1 MFINVIFNEFIN
13 VIQENKKYTIGMVSK
28 DGFITACSVEEKVGE
43 ALDVQKQ
50 DKNNIFYPICVK
62 NQNFGFL
69 WVNGNDE
76 NLVMM
81 SNLIRESLIIR
92 FTYEMTQRILTQDA
106 TNDDRLIKL
115 LLDDQE
121 FDRNQILDLADE
133 MGIDQHQ
140 TRVAIYLINDNGF
153 DDKNVLKLKLLPNG
167 QKTIFSMLSST
178 EILIYKDIPDEM
190 EPEIRKDYIS
200 NFLLT
205 LRNLVVTPG
214 TVYYVG
220 SMQKK
225 LRNYKISFKHCKWLK
240 EHISMKHE
248 KILYFTD
255 YLYDFY
261 LTKIQLSDVSE
272 VFDYYKENS
281 RGIDMDELIHIAD
294 PLLMNNFNISQ
305 TAEELYLH
313 KNTLV
318 YKLKKYEETF
328 QIDIR
333 GDFKGRLI
341 FVLIASWMKEYRKRK
356 QVGEEL

>member
-1 MFINVIFNEFIN
+1 MFIDVIFNEFVN
-13 VIQENKKYTIGMVSK
+13 VIRENKKYIIGMVSNE
-28 DGFITACSVEEKVGE
+28 GVITACSVEEKVGE
-43 ALDVQKQ
+43 TLDVHKQ
-50 DKNNIFYPICVK
+50 DANNIFYSICVK

-106 TNDDRLIKL
+106 TNDDRLTKL

-121 FDRNQILDLADE
+121 FDMNQILDLADE

-140 TRVAIYLINDNGF
+140 TRIAIYLLNDKGF
-153 DDKNVLKLKLLPNG
+153 DNRNVLKLKLLPDG
-167 QKTIFSMLSST
+167 KRTIFSMLSST
-178 EILIYKDIPDEM
+178 EILIYKDVPDDM
-190 EPEIRKDYIS
+190 ETEKRKEYIRK
-200 NFLLT
+200 FLMT
-205 LRNLVVTPG
+205 LKNLVASG

-225 LRNYKISFKHCKWLK
+225 LKNYKVSYQHCMWLK
-240 EHISMKHE
+240 EHISIKQE
-248 KILYFTD
+248 KILFFTD
-255 YLYDFY
+255 HLYDFY
-261 LTKIQLSDVSE
+261 LSKIQLSDVSD
-272 VFDYYKENS
+272 VFDYYKECS
-281 RGIDMDELIHIAD
+281 RGIDIDELIRISD
-294 PLLMNNFNISQ
+294 FLFKNSFNISQ
-305 TAEELYLH
+305 TADDLYLH

-318 YKLKKYEETF
+318 YKLKKYEDSF

-333 GDFKGRLI
+333 GDFKGRLM
-341 FVLIASWMKEYRKRK
+341 FVLIASWMKEYQKRK